1 MAKETK
7 KQEIKK
13 AQPARALSPFEEMEQ
28 MFDQYLRGGWLR
40 PWRVDW
46 PTFREPALPEI
57 RFPKI
62 DVVDREDE
70 VVVKAEVP
78 GVEKKDLDISV
89 SDDSVTIK
97 GTTSHEEKE
106 ESGDYYRSEISRGSF
121 SRTVALPASDTSD
134 CWRVMQTTRP
144 RRDRPAWMAPRP
156 GRISRTACSN

>member
-121 SRTVALPASDTSD
+121 SRTVALPASVDGSKARADFKDGMLELTLPKIAKSKRHSIKVD
-134 CWRVMQTTRP
+134 
-144 RRDRPAWMAPRP
+144 
-156 GRISRTACSN
+156 

>member
-121 SRTVALPASDTSD
+121 SRTVALQASVDGSKARADFKDGMLELTLPKIAKSKRHSIKVD
-134 CWRVMQTTRP
+134 
-144 RRDRPAWMAPRP
+144 
-156 GRISRTACSN
+156 